1 MTMETFYQGDSV
13 EITSDTDF
21 DDLANASLIE
31 FVVLKPSGEVVTWTA
46 TQVGDTEDIVYTTT
60 STDLDEVGTYK
71 IQAHVEWNSGNSDL
85 HGEIQRFKVKLHLEG
100 DESA

>member
-1 MTMETFYQGDSV
+1 MTIETFFQGDSV

-21 DDLANASLIE
+21 DDLGNASLIE
-31 FVVLKPSGEVVTWTA
+31 FVVIKPSGEIVTWTA
-46 TQVGDTEDIVYTTT
+46 TQVGATQDIVYTTS

-71 IQAHVEWNSGNSDL
+71 IQSHVEWDDGASDL

-100 DESA
+100 DEST

>member
-1 MTMETFYQGDSV
+1 MTIETFFQGDSV

-31 FVVLKPSGEVVTWTA
+31 FVVEKPSGEVVTWA
-46 TQVGDTEDIVYTTT
+46 AAQVGDTEDIVYTTS

-71 IQAHVEWNSGNSDL
+71 IQAHVEWDAGASDL
-85 HGEIQRFKVKLHLEG
+85 HGEIQKFRVKLHLEG